1 MLMPSIVRAFIWKI
15 VACTALVPKGRNH
28 THDICQRGIGLLE
41 AFKAAPSRQNIFL
54 RGCAPVIAHAL
65 PPQGRGFNPDQI
77 HQIKKSEPFSHRRRV
92 RIFAFRTAF
101 CVPMQ
106 FIPSTRNRHSR
117 LRRHFD
123 RPGFPVWS
131 GGTRNRPSPRT
142 NPSTGTAIGRWSF
155 CYTRWRFR
163 KSRIAW
169 MVAAQ

>member
-1 MLMPSIVRAFIWKI
+1 MLMPSIVPAFIWKI

-65 PPQGRGFNPDQI
+65 PPQGRGFGFLL
-77 HQIKKSEPFSHRRRV
+77 SG
-92 RIFAFRTAF
+92 TAF

>member
-77 HQIKKSEPFSHRRRV
+77 HQIKKIRTLFPSEKSSD
-92 RIFAFRTAF
+92 F
-101 CVPMQ
+101 CFPA
-106 FIPSTRNRHSR
+106 RHSVYLCNLSR
-117 LRRHFD
+117 
-123 RPGFPVWS
+123 RPG
-131 GGTRNRPSPRT
+131 
-142 NPSTGTAIGRWSF
+142 TGTAGFAGILTGLDS
-155 CYTRWRFR
+155 RFGVGGQGTGHR
-163 KSRIAW
+163 REQIHRPVPLSADGLFVTQGGGSGNPELPGW
-169 MVAAQ
+169 